1 MVRQWNERGATLILV
16 IGVVATLAILAAAIT
31 ALTVNVQHNTATAR
45 TQSKAFNVAEAG
57 LDAGQSA
64 LWVNWPK
71 PVGNETPSPL
81 PSVNPTTFAQEFVS
95 SEFPPPKTGA
105 FIDVKFYDDDGNMA
119 NPGMRTGYNYDQ
131 NKNDYMWVVS
141 RGATGSRAA
150 KVQAMVK
157 KVTLDLRI
165 REGVALYTDSTLS
178 TKGAG
183 NQPVVGLDPPAV
195 AASAYARGGWIAN
208 TDQTDL
214 EGGIALNPD
223 QALPLEQRT
232 KLTDIFP
239 DAILTSVIETANG
252 AQKVYHSQGDIPVEA
267 WSTQPRIIVIEQGG
281 VDTKDIPDTDPFG
294 VWGDGQPGNG
304 DPGILIVLSGDMKSI
319 GQQKAI
325 WGIVYLMD
333 GILLEGNAMIH
344 GMLIAKGSADLRG
357 TRAVN
362 YNSNVVNN
370 LNRPFALTVKVVPN
384 TWREL
389 NPHSTP

>member
-1 MVRQWNERGATLILV
+1 MVRQRNERGATLILV

-71 PVGNETPSPL
+71 PVGSETPSPL
-81 PSVNPTTFAQEFVS
+81 PSVNPTTFEQEFVS

-105 FIDVKFYDDDGNMA
+105 FIDVKFYDDNGNMA
-119 NPGMRTGYNYDQ
+119 NPEMRTGYNYDE
-131 NKNDYMWVVS
+131 NKNDYMWIVS
-141 RGATGSRAA
+141 KGATGPRAA

-165 REGVALYTDSTLS
+165 RESVALYTDSTLS

-195 AASAYARGGWIAN
+195 AASVYARGGWVAN
-208 TDQTDL
+208 TNQTDM

-223 QALPLEQRT
+223 TAT

-239 DAILTSVIETANG
+239 DAILTSLMETAKG
-252 AQKVYHSQGDIPVEA
+252 ADKVYHSQGDIPVEA
-267 WSTQPRIIVIEQGG
+267 WSTPPRIIVIEQGG
-281 VDTKDIPDTDPFG
+281 VDSKDIPDTDPFG

-304 DPGILIVLSGDMKSI
+304 DPGVLIVLSGDMKAT

-325 WGIVYLMD
+325 WGIVYLMN
-333 GILLEGNAMIH
+333 GILLEGNATIH
-344 GMLIAKGSADLRG
+344 GMLISKGSADLRG
-357 TRAVN
+357 TRAID
-362 YNSNVVNN
+362 YNSNVINN

-389 NPHSTP
+389 NPNSTP